1 MKAVTRKRLRNILIK
16 EWRTLAGDTTTFLL
30 IGLVPFMILGEAM
43 VAIILIANIGGTAMA
58 ASSFFQ
64 TAFAKLVAGVPAAAG
79 LPPVDQVRLLLL
91 TQFNFFI
98 LLIPTMIAIYSAAYS
113 IVEEKLSHSLEPL
126 LATPVRTWEL
136 MLGKALAGAIPAL
149 IMTWVCAALSLLVV
163 DILKWGY
170 LLDYLVGAN
179 WYLNLF
185 LLTPGIAVLSF
196 LLGVIGSSRARDFR
210 NAQNMV
216 LFIVFP
222 IFALIAVQVT
232 GVVWFTPL
240 YTLILGIAIGLVDVG
255 VLRVAVRLFRRESIL
270 VRWR

>member
-1 MKAVTRKRLRNILIK
+1 MRRRRIRNILFK
-16 EWRTLAGDTTTFLL
+16 EWRVLTGDATTFLL

-43 VAIILIANIGGTAMA
+43 VAILLIANIGGEAMA
-58 ASSFFQ
+58 ANPFFQ
-64 TAFAKLVAGVPAAAG
+64 TAFEKLVAGVPEAAG
-79 LPPVDQVRLLLL
+79 LTAVDQVRLLLL
-91 TQFNFFI
+91 AQFNFFL

-113 IVEEKLSHSLEPL
+113 IVEEKISRSLEPL

-163 DILKWGY
+163 AVLKWGH
-170 LLDYLVGAN
+170 LLDFIINAG
-179 WYLNLF
+179 WFLNLF
-185 LLTPGIAVLSF
+185 LLTPVIAVLSF
-196 LLGVIGSSRARDFR
+196 LLGVIGSSRAKDFR
-210 NAQNMV
+210 NAQNIV
-216 LFIVFP
+216 LFIIFP

-240 YTLILGIAIGLVDVG
+240 YTLALGLAIGLVDLV

-270 VRWR
+270 VQWR